1 VPLPLMQRL
10 RQGRGLGPLW
20 HVAYAPECTITQP
33 PPPSASQ
40 SVGQS
45 VRRSV
50 GRQSIG
56 QSDSLSVN
64 ICQPVGQPAS
74 QRPPLPLRPPPSS
87 KGLRGGPVRRA
98 QRWPGSEGGR
108 SSEGPA
114 DSEAP
119 PEARTLYPVP
129 CTLTGSEG
137 PVYFRFR
144 SAPRS
149 AACACRVRAAR
160 MGPVLAGRLVV
171 AGR

>member
-74 QRPPLPLRPPPSS
+74 QRPPLPLRPPP
-87 KGLRGGPVRRA
+87 LVERA
-98 QRWPGSEGGR
+98 QRWPGSEG
-108 SSEGPA
+108 SEV
-114 DSEAP
+114 
-119 PEARTLYPVP
+119 ARFGGGKKLRGTR
-129 CTLTGSEG
+129 
-137 PVYFRFR
+137 RFR

-149 AACACRVRAAR
+149 ADPVPCTLYPDRVRGTGLFPIQKR
-160 MGPVLAGRLVV
+160 PQKRGLRVSGAGGAYGSGV
-171 AGR
+171 GG

>member
-129 CTLTGSEG
+129 CTLY
-137 PVYFRFR
+137 PV
-144 SAPRS
+144 P
-149 AACACRVRAAR
+149 
-160 MGPVLAGRLVV
+160 
-171 AGR
+171 